1 MYELHLFLWTFQDV
15 FCGLYLCLSWFLGY
29 YCSGGAV
36 SAMPSDGETG
46 NICPVGHYCPLGSS
60 YPVVCPDGT
69 YSNTTGT
76 EHSFNVYII
85 VQPEMSPFIHELEGL
100 ECVKTVPLEPTVY
113 QERVPSSAQQDT
125 TV

>member
-1 MYELHLFLWTFQDV
+1 M
-15 FCGLYLCLSWFLGY
+15 
-29 YCSGGAV
+29 
-36 SAMPSDGETG
+36 SATPSDGETG

-85 VQPEMSPFIHELEGL
+85 VIFNPKCHLLFMNSVNWRGWN
-100 ECVKTVPLEPTVY
+100 V
-113 QERVPSSAQQDT
+113 
-125 TV
+125 